1 MSRSPV
7 RIRSV
12 APKILRICVESRNVC
27 RIFCF
32 YFGVF
37 KKTQRKT
44 QRCLQNGAKKKHA
57 NTNVSA
63 CFLVRVVG
71 VEPTRLAAQEPKSCA
86 SANSTIPA
94 NVYLCNFKETALI

>member
-1 MSRSPV
+1 MSVGFFVYILVFSKK
-7 RIRSV
+7 
-12 APKILRICVESRNVC
+12 KI
-27 RIFCF
+27 
-32 YFGVF
+32 
-37 KKTQRKT
+37 QRKT

-94 NVYLCNFKETALI
+94 NMYLGSFKETALI